1 MEKKEIIER
10 LSDLGEICA
19 GQEIKLA
26 SKDTIAIREA
36 VKIIIKSDTEN
47 KNDR

>member
-19 GQEIKLA
+19 GQEIRLT
-26 SKDTIAIREA
+26 SEDVIAIREA
-36 VKIIIKSDTEN
+36 VKIVIKSDREN